1 MHQQSPPLP
10 PQPQQQFST
19 ARTATA
25 TATATAKGE
34 QRAPQSRPLQVASP
48 QFPVT
53 ELERDNS
60 RSSSDF
66 RSSYNER
73 FVNDRTPDRRH
84 RLDPN
89 SDRYDSLSSDPSLSS
104 DVSVARPA
112 TKPISVG
119 ASSSDTRNFELP
131 PPMPQQNRFGGAFGQ
146 LREGPGSFDF
156 GGGQCDARP
165 TSSRPERNYA
175 QFAERDVPFEDGR
188 RLPAARSAHNVSVA
202 SVGEPR
208 LTNFSLVGHGSR
220 RDRDNMDVEL
230 AGGGGTRQRPAR
242 ALSGG
247 RFYMSSSEED
257 ELTDRSESERV
268 RGGNGS
274 GSGRHGHG
282 YGSGYG
288 YMSADEH
295 EHEHLVT
302 RVPPDTCS
310 GT

>member
-1 MHQQSPPLP
+1 MASPP
-10 PQPQQQFST
+10 
-19 ARTATA
+19 
-25 TATATAKGE
+25 
-34 QRAPQSRPLQVASP
+34 
-48 QFPVT
+48 FPVT

-84 RLDPN
+84 RFDPN

-112 TKPISVG
+112 TKPPSVG
-119 ASSSDTRNFELP
+119 TSSSDTRNFEVP
-131 PPMPQQNRFGGAFGQ
+131 PPLPQQNRFGGTFGQ
-146 LREGPGSFDF
+146 LREGRGSFDF
-156 GGGQCDARP
+156 GGGQYDARP

-175 QFAERDVPFEDGR
+175 QFAEHDVPFEDGR
-188 RLPAARSAHNVSVA
+188 RLQAARSAHNVSVA
-202 SVGEPR
+202 VGEPH

-220 RDRDNMDVEL
+220 RDNMDVEL
-230 AGGGGTRQRPAR
+230 AGGARQRPGR

-247 RFYMSSSEED
+247 RFYVSSSEDD
-257 ELTDRSESERV
+257 ELTDRSESDRA
-268 RGGNGS
+268 R
-274 GSGRHGHG
+274 SGRHGH
-282 YGSGYG
+282 GYG

-295 EHEHLVT
+295 EHVVT
-302 RVPPDTCS
+302 RAPPDACS